1 MANVYELGTS
11 FDVIDQLI
19 EEEVMDDE
27 ALLDAW
33 ENLKEDTTTKFENC
47 CKYIKNVEADIE
59 GIDAEIKR
67 LQAKKKSLT
76 NGKDRLKALML
87 RVLTKMG
94 EKKLPCGTF
103 TVGRQN
109 NAPSLLV
116 KEGITFKDVGE
127 EYLRFTDPEIDKR
140 KAIEDLK
147 AGKELT
153 WCELNVTESLR
164 IR

>member
-1 MANVYELGTS
+1 MANVYELGSS
-11 FDVIDQLI
+11 FDLIDQLI
-19 EEEVMDDE
+19 EDEALDDE

-33 ENLKEDTTTKFENC
+33 ENLKDDTATKFENC
-47 CKYIKNVEADIE
+47 CKYIKNVESDIE
-59 GIDAEIKR
+59 GIDLEIKR

-87 RVLTKMG
+87 SVLVKMG

-109 NAPSLLV
+109 NAPSLYV
-116 KEGITFKDVGE
+116 NEGITFKDVGD
-127 EYLRFTDPEIDKR
+127 EYLRFTDPEIDKK
-140 KAIEDLK
+140 KALEDLK
-147 AGKELT
+147 SGKELS
-153 WCELNVTESLR
+153 WASLEVKESLR